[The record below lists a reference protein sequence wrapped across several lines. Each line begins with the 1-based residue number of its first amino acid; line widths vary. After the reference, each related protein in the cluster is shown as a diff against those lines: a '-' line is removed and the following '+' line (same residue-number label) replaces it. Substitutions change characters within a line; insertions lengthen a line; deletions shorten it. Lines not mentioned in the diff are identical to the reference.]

1 MFAKSCPICVHS
13 RRATVVTFQY
23 TKKEFWYNHF
33 CYYKIEP
40 ILYPRIRNFIIHLTL
55 YILYSMERK
64 TVFECGVVPLREMNE
79 SKRRQVTFWRKV
91 NYIGTGIILA
101 IVEKKTHFRK

>member
-1 MFAKSCPICVHS
+1 MFAKSCPVCE
-13 RRATVVTFQY
+13 VTGLQLSLLNVQ
-23 TKKEFWYNHF
+23 KKIFWYIHF
-33 CYYKIEP
+33 CNYKIEP

-64 TVFECGVVPLREMNE
+64 TVFEFGVVPLREMNE

-101 IVEKKTHFRK
+101 IVEKKPHFRK